1 VSTILIAYP
10 QKRRSSRIEKA
21 VPVAVQ
27 GVDVSRAPF
36 REEVTTVAI
45 SCHGCSYQMKHEV
58 LPGSLVV
65 LEIGQRASG
74 SESPTRARVKW
85 VQRLATPTDAPYG
98 IAVEFEDA
106 GNIWGIASPPEDW
119 LPARGKAAEARN
131 PGREL
136 QLVPRAEAVPV
147 RGAGVTPSLS
157 RKGEAGASLSPWFSD
172 LMAGISSQIQV
183 TVTEIAAA
191 TLANERQRMLEEFR
205 IQLRDEAAGT
215 MERVIETSKEELA
228 RRALQILTEASDASV
243 RDSHERLL
251 GVIEQDVENA
261 RQRMLI
267 QGNELNQRVDTM
279 ATRTIEQLQRTIE
292 TSRSEAAARFVTRLR
307 EQIAPVLGEA
317 KADLQ
322 RLVASQS
329 VFKEESQAIYVRVTS
344 ELEQSVNAKLMQTH
358 EELDQRSAAVLAEC
372 NERLLALS
380 QTFENVARDS
390 VETLIA
396 SAADNARKN
405 LEQSAGEISS
415 NFTGGLEGH
424 VRDYLEFISDS
435 IAEFPKKTSDS

>member
-1 VSTILIAYP
+1 
-10 QKRRSSRIEKA
+10 
-21 VPVAVQ
+21 VQ

-45 SCHGCSYQMKHEV
+45 SCHGCSCQMKHEV

-65 LEIGQRASG
+65 LQIGQRTNG

-85 VQRLATPTDAPYG
+85 VERLATATDAPYG
-98 IAVEFEDA
+98 IAVEFENA

-119 LPARGKAAEARN
+119 LPAGAKPAEPRS

-136 QLVPRAEAVPV
+136 QVVPRAETPAMPT
-147 RGAGVTPSLS
+147 RSAGVAPASLS
-157 RKGEAGASLSPWFSD
+157 RKNEGGTSLSPWFSD

-191 TLANERQRMLEEFR
+191 TLANERHRLLEEFR
-205 IQLRDEAAGT
+205 IQLQSEAAGT
-215 MERVIETSKEELA
+215 MERVIESSKEDLA
-228 RRALQILTEASDASV
+228 RRGLQILTEASDASV
-243 RDSHERLL
+243 RASHERLL
-251 GVIEQDVENA
+251 GAIEHDVENA

-267 QGNELNQRVDTM
+267 QGNELNQRVDSM

-292 TSRSEAAARFVTRLR
+292 TSRAEAAARFVTRLR
-307 EQIAPVLGEA
+307 EQIAPVLDEA

-322 RLVASQS
+322 RLVTSQS
-329 VFKEESQAIYVRVTS
+329 IFKEESQAIYVRVTS
-344 ELEQSVNAKLMQTH
+344 DLEHSVNAKLMQTH
-358 EELDQRSAAVLAEC
+358 EELDQKSTAVLAEC
-372 NERLLALS
+372 NERLLELS
-380 QTFENVARDS
+380 QSFENVARDS
-390 VETLIA
+390 IETLIA
-396 SAADNARKN
+396 SATDNARKN
-405 LEQSAGEISS
+405 LEQSAGDISS

-435 IAEFPKKTSDS
+435 IAEFPKKTSAE